1 MHATREETKVSRRG
15 AALGTCLLIVMLAG
29 CATKSSTGVTD
40 TREMKVLQ
48 ARSAYDRGVKHM
60 DARELA
66 AAFTAFREAVI
77 LDEQSA
83 TYHDALGV
91 ILFQLGR
98 PDLALSQFERAVAL
112 DPNFANAVFHVGL
125 ALSDG
130 LQRWRDA
137 LPQLRR
143 AVGMP
148 TLSDPQIAWQA
159 LGVTYLNLQQLA
171 EAEGALRFA
180 INLDPDMS
188 SAHYNLGLVLVA
200 ANRKAEARVAF
211 RRARELA
218 PESPFGQAAAERLK
232 VLGNGG

>member
-1 MHATREETKVSRRG
+1 VSRRRPAIG
-15 AALGTCLLIVMLAG
+15 ALMLLVLLAG
-29 CATKSSTGVTD
+29 CATRATTGVENTK
-40 TREMKVLQ
+40 EMRAFQ
-48 ARSAYDRGVKHM
+48 ARAAYERGLKHM
-60 DARELA
+60 GANEIA
-66 AAFTAFREAVI
+66 AAFTAFREAIV
-77 LDEQSA
+77 LDDETA

-91 ILFQLGR
+91 TLFQLR
-98 PDLALSQFERAVAL
+98 RADLALAQFERAVAL

-137 LPQLRR
+137 LPPLRR

-159 LGVTYLNLQQLA
+159 LGVAYLNLQQWS

-180 INLDPDMS
+180 IDLDPQMS

-200 ANRKAEARVAF
+200 ANRKDEARSAF

-218 PESPFGQAAAERLK
+218 PESAFGQAAAERLK
-232 VLGNGG
+232 ALGNGG